1 MNVILSHEM
10 SQPTYLNSNMYIIIG
25 CDPQQ
30 HYEKMGWFTTSL
42 VIGYL
47 NCNDHLQFNIFST
60 CMSAIKQVV
69 WLVTHA
75 IHHMWNF
82 IPMQL
87 VQCNYNYVK
96 MTIMQ
101 L

>member
-25 CDPQQ
+25 CDLQQ
-30 HYEKMGWFTTSL
+30 YYEKMGWFTTSL

-47 NCNDHLQFNIFST
+47 NCNDHLQFNIYST
-60 CMSAIKQVV
+60 CMSAIKQVAWV
-69 WLVTHA
+69 VTHA
-75 IHHMWNF
+75 IHRMWNF
-82 IPMQL
+82 IHMQL
-87 VQCNYNYVK
+87 VQRNYNYVK
-96 MTIMQ
+96 MITMQ